1 MRWYNLQDLLP
12 PVYAGIKSMFA
23 TAESENTEL
32 LSSKANTDSILS
44 NFFVQTCDIETL
56 EYWEKIIGI
65 KLYGDETEDER
76 RSMVLLYLAN
86 NWQITKPY
94 VKQRMLELFG
104 VGNYEFEYDE
114 YNNLIVNVR
123 VYDAS
128 TNTIKRFLDWF
139 TKVCPAHIRWLY
151 GHIENTQ
158 ATNYISSGTTSHES
172 VTTSGSMRF
181 GTGTIYLGQSE
192 LTVQFVEV

>member
-1 MRWYNLQDLLP
+1 MRWYDLQTLLP
-12 PVYAGIKSMFA
+12 PVYAGIKSMYA

-32 LSSKANTDSILS
+32 LESKADYAKILE
-44 NFFVQTCDIETL
+44 NFFIQTCDVSTL
-56 EYWEKIIGI
+56 EYWENIMGI
-65 KLYGDETEDER
+65 KLYGDETIESR
-76 RSMVLLYLAN
+76 RQMVLLYLAN

-128 TNTIKRFLDWF
+128 TNAIKRFLDWF

-158 ATNYISSGTTSHES
+158 AANYISCGTTSHES
-172 VTTSGSMRF
+172 VTTSGSMQF
-181 GTGTIYLGQSE
+181 GTGTIYLGQSQM
-192 LTVQFVEV
+192 TVPFVEV

>member
-1 MRWYNLQDLLP
+1 MRWYDLQTLLP
-12 PVYAGIKSMFA
+12 PVYAGIKSMYA

-32 LSSKANTDSILS
+32 FEAKADYAKILE
-44 NFFVQTCDIETL
+44 NFFVQTCDVPTL
-56 EYWEKIIGI
+56 EYWENIMGI
-65 KLYGDETEDER
+65 KLYGDETVESR
-76 RSMVLLYLAN
+76 RQMVLLYLAN
-86 NWQITKPY
+86 NLKITKPY

-128 TNTIKRFLDWF
+128 TNAIKRFLDWF

-172 VTTSGSMRF
+172 VTTSGSMQF
-181 GTGTIYLGQSE
+181 GTSTIYLGQNQM
-192 LTVQFVEV
+192 TVPFVEV

>member
-1 MRWYNLQDLLP
+1 MRWYDLQTLLP
-12 PVYAGIKSMFA
+12 PVYAGIKSMYA

-32 LSSKANTDSILS
+32 LESKADYAKILE
-44 NFFVQTCDIETL
+44 NFFIQTCDVSTL
-56 EYWEKIIGI
+56 EYWENIMGI
-65 KLYGDETEDER
+65 KLYGDETIESR
-76 RSMVLLYLAN
+76 RQMVLLYLAN

-128 TNTIKRFLDWF
+128 TNAIKRFLDWF

-158 ATNYISSGTTSHES
+158 ATNYISCGTTSHES
-172 VTTSGSMRF
+172 VTTSGSMQF
-181 GTGTIYLGQSE
+181 GTGTIYLGQNQM
-192 LTVQFVEV
+192 TVPFVEV

>member
-1 MRWYNLQDLLP
+1 MRWYDLQTLLP
-12 PVYAGIKSMFA
+12 PVYAGIKSMYA

-32 LSSKANTDSILS
+32 LESKADYAKILE
-44 NFFVQTCDIETL
+44 NLFVQTCDVSTL
-56 EYWEKIIGI
+56 EYWENIMGI
-65 KLYGDETEDER
+65 KLYGDETIESR
-76 RSMVLLYLAN
+76 RQMVLLYLAN

-104 VGNYEFEYDE
+104 VGNYEFEYDK

-128 TNTIKRFLDWF
+128 TNAIKRFLDWF

-158 ATNYISSGTTSHES
+158 ATNYISCGTTSHES
-172 VTTSGSMRF
+172 VTTSGSMQF
-181 GTGTIYLGQSE
+181 GTGTIYLGQSQM
-192 LTVQFVEV
+192 TVPFVEV